1 MCGRFTFQPT
11 EAFYRR
17 FQISNHLDSLVPRY
31 NIAPGQMVPVI
42 IAQSPRRIMLM
53 RWGLIPH
60 WAKDP
65 KTAYK
70 MIDARVE
77 TLTQRPAFRGLLSHN
92 RCLVPASGFYE
103 WQGEGRDKTPYYI
116 YPEDQQYLAFAGLY
130 DVWINSQ
137 GEELSTFTIITT
149 EANDFMARLHTRM
162 PVIMAR
168 ELEDTWLDPELTKA
182 QDVLDVLSRT
192 TDLDLDAYRVSR
204 MVNKPSVDS
213 HALIQRVESPAWR
226 SLTTG

>member
-182 QDVLDVLSRT
+182 QDVLDVLSRNT
-192 TDLDLDAYRVSR
+192 SLDLDAYPVSQL
-204 MVNKPSVDS
+204 VNRPSIDS